1 MANNL
6 VTIPRDKLQEI
17 GEKMTENKILK
28 GTVET
33 QNTTIKNLTKEN
45 KELKKEIKKIQE
57 DNKAKEQDMKK
68 KFMEFHSEQKKM
80 QSELEKYQAVPEFK
94 GILDLYSE
102 LLDFRKQVDNV
113 FKNDP
118 MHQQRRKLDKKIEE
132 YKQKNLELETEL
144 RKNGAKITTKVRA
157 NDLQEAENKL
167 KKVKDQTQMN
177 YVANKAKVNE
187 MTAKMK
193 SSTTK
198 LVGTI
203 TNALAEINKHLVG
216 YKVDLENIRKSSS
229 EFVDKPIYDA
239 IMNILLEQQNALMK
253 NMIETSGKISFY
265 YIFKIILCYII

>member
-94 GILDLYSE
+94 GILDRS
-102 LLDFRKQVDNV
+102 FMFISDN
-113 FKNDP
+113 
-118 MHQQRRKLDKKIEE
+118 LI
-132 YKQKNLELETEL
+132 
-144 RKNGAKITTKVRA
+144 
-157 NDLQEAENKL
+157 
-167 KKVKDQTQMN
+167 
-177 YVANKAKVNE
+177 
-187 MTAKMK
+187 
-193 SSTTK
+193 
-198 LVGTI
+198 
-203 TNALAEINKHLVG
+203 
-216 YKVDLENIRKSSS
+216 SSS
-229 EFVDKPIYDA
+229 KRSIMLLIIDKFLRPKISILYKPISS
-239 IMNILLEQQNALMK
+239 I
-253 NMIETSGKISFY
+253 
-265 YIFKIILCYII
+265 